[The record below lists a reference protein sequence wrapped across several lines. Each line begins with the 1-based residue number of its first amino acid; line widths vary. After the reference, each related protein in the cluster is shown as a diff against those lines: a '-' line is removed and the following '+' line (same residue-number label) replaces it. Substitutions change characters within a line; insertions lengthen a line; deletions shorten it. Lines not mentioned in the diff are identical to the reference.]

1 MGVVSLGLILLA
13 PVILDNV
20 VTVEDY
26 STNGRVH
33 GCDRGMKRGVDERQ

>member
-26 STNGRVH
+26 STHGRV
-33 GCDRGMKRGVDERQ
+33 GAIGE